1 MPLSKFLLLIGLS
14 VLMGLVTAFFARD
27 RRNRDFSIWFILGF
41 MFGLL
46 AFVPLLFLPK
56 LEKKKKEEEKPKEE
70 PIITVDLTPKLP
82 MREQLWYFLDEKQ
95 TQVGPVSFEGL
106 RKHFL
111 TGSVGTTSYVWNAM
125 MKDWETLQELPEY
138 LNEITSEDLKPTT

>member
-1 MPLSKFLLLIGLS
+1 MPLSRFLLLIGLS
-14 VLMGLVTAFFARD
+14 VLMGLVTAFFARN

-56 LEKKKKEEEKPKEE
+56 LKKKKKENASKEE

-111 TGSVGTTSYVWNAM
+111 TGTVGTTSYVWNAM
-125 MKDWETLQELPEY
+125 MKDWEPLQALPEY
-138 LNEITSEDLKPTT
+138 LNEITSEDLNVST